1 MGRAPLVCLAL
12 VVGGLVVGAAFAS
25 GPIKRLTPRDEAL
38 AYRMSFHLRDM
49 PVGWRT
55 EKDDSSSAKC
65 ATTEPP
71 GYVVTGKADSAFSSG
86 DVDRAA
92 TLAVVLRAPA
102 GSKRVYRLLYKGLP
116 GCLLE
121 AMKHGGED
129 ASVGAMS
136 FPRLGHQS
144 VAWRAQATVTRGS
157 VSVRFYFDTEIV
169 RKARAVAVY
178 LFGGLLPANTV
189 QEIRLVRKAVARG

>member
-1 MGRAPLVCLAL
+1 MGRALFCLAL
-12 VVGGLVVGAAFAS
+12 VVGGLVVGAAFAG
-25 GPIKRLTPRDEAL
+25 GPVENLNPRDQAL
-38 AYRMSFHLRDM
+38 AYRMTLHLRDM

-55 EKDDSSSAKC
+55 EKNDSKSAKC

-86 DVDRAA
+86 DIDRAA
-92 TLAVVLRAPA
+92 TLAGVLRTTA
-102 GSKRVYRLLYKGLP
+102 GSKRAYRLLYKGLP
-116 GCLLE
+116 GCLFE
-121 AMKHGGED
+121 AMKHGGEH

-144 VAWRAQATVTRGS
+144 VAWQAQAKVTRGS
-157 VSVRFYFDTEIV
+157 VTVQFYIDTVVV

-178 LFGGLLPANTV
+178 LFGGLLPANTA